1 MTQENQDAKVRLIRK
16 YPNRRLYD
24 TATST
29 YITLTEIKTFLLDG
43 ADFRVEDSKTKEDVT
58 RSILLQVILEEE
70 SSGAPLFS
78 NDVLKQ
84 FIRFYGHAM
93 QGHFEQYLGK
103 SLQVFADT
111 QNAIQEQTKKMVEL
125 NPMLNPEL
133 MAQFMTGKAGK
144 LPDSMGAYLEQS
156 ASNFM
161 EMQKKLQQQAQQF
174 FGTMPEG
181 AASWFGAKPPESNAG
196 TSENKSEDEKK

>member
-1 MTQENQDAKVRLIRK
+1 MND
-16 YPNRRLYD
+16 
-24 TATST
+24 
-29 YITLTEIKTFLLDG
+29 IKKFLLDG

-70 SSGAPLFS
+70 TNGVPLFT
-78 NDVLKQ
+78 NDILKQ

-125 NPMLNPEL
+125 NPMMNPEL
-133 MAQFMTGKAGK
+133 MAQFMTGKAK
-144 LPDSMGAYLEQS
+144 LPDSRGAYLEQS
-156 ASNFM
+156 ASTFQ
-161 EMQKKLQQQAQQF
+161 EMQQKLQQQAQHF
-174 FGTMPEG
+174 FGSVPGG
-181 AASWFGAKPPESNAG
+181 AASWFNAG
-196 TSENKSEDEKK
+196 KAPEMAAGQDEAKAKDKGEKK

>member
-1 MTQENQDAKVRLIRK
+1 MAQENQDAKVRLIRK

-70 SSGAPLFS
+70 TSGAPLFS

-174 FGTMPEG
+174 FGNMPEG
-181 AASWFGAKPPESNAG
+181 ATGWFGAKPPESNAG
-196 TSENKSEDEKK
+196 TSENKSEDGKK